1 MSWRQTEFEFLNFQ
15 PTWADNTSVGTQILG
30 GGSSGPLP
38 RTVVTLLV
46 VGLGTVVF
54 VPVMRPI
61 VGMMALLL
69 GLGTAVILLRA
80 RIRRLPERER
90 PAWRSIALGIALM
103 FLGVLAVGGL
113 AGAGMNLPAFGAL
126 DAFFLAAY
134 LAIIIGIYQLIRLE
148 SGGQEWVLTIIDAAV
163 GAIALAA
170 LVWNFVF
177 HDLIEVMSAAPWW
190 EAAIAAVYPVLDVA
204 LVIALLILVMRRSS
218 YRLDMRLV
226 FLALGGAAQ
235 ILADFVFL
243 SRGIGE
249 NFGTA
254 EPAWTLNIVA
264 TIFLVATAAIVDRL
278 PEKREFPEAP
288 TPIWALMW
296 PYLLAASL
304 LGVHFN
310 NYRQLNQGPN
320 EILLL
325 DAVIAICVVILLR
338 QAYVIYRDRH
348 RVDRKR
354 AELVASVS
362 HELRTPL
369 TAMVGFLTLL
379 DDHPDEFP
387 MDARRE
393 MISEAT
399 EQARHMSRLVSD
411 LLMLAKGDTSQ
422 LKVEIR
428 EVRPMAI
435 VTSVLRNTDPAG
447 TRISQELDVD
457 VVARLDP
464 DRIRQALDNLVTN
477 AVRYGGDECLV
488 VAKVAGR
495 DLIFEIHDNGAG
507 VPTRFESAI
516 WHRFERGAHRLDAT
530 TPGLGIGLAI
540 VEAVTQAHG
549 GRVEYR
555 VSERLGGACFALT
568 IPGRVVAQKP
578 ARIEVPAR
586 A

>member
-1 MSWRQTEFEFLNFQ
+1 M
-15 PTWADNTSVGTQILG
+15 
-30 GGSSGPLP
+30 
-38 RTVVTLLV
+38 
-46 VGLGTVVF
+46 GTVVF
-54 VPVMRPI
+54 VPGLRPV
-61 VGMMALLL
+61 VGMVALLL
-69 GLGTAVILLRA
+69 GLGTAVILFRA

-90 PAWRSIALGIALM
+90 PAWRFIALGIALM
-103 FLGVLAVGGL
+103 FLGVLALGGL
-113 AGAGMNLPAFGAL
+113 AGAGMDLPAFGAL
-126 DAFFLAAY
+126 DTFFLAGY
-134 LAIIIGIYQLIRLE
+134 LAILIGIYQLIRLE

-177 HDLIEVMSAAPWW
+177 HDLIATMSAAPWW

-226 FLALGGAAQ
+226 FLALGGTTQ

-243 SRGIGE
+243 RRGIGE
-249 NFGTA
+249 NFGVA

-264 TIFLVATAAIVDRL
+264 TIFLVAAAAIVDRL

-387 MDARRE
+387 MDARQE

-399 EQARHMSRLVSD
+399 DQARHMSRLVSD

-422 LKVEIR
+422 LKVEVQ

-435 VTSVLRNTDPAG
+435 VTSVLRNIDPG
-447 TRISQELDVD
+447 RTRISQELDAD

-464 DRIRQALDNLVTN
+464 DRIRQAVDNLVTN

-495 DLIFEIHDNGAG
+495 DLVFEVHDNGAG

-540 VEAVTQAHG
+540 VEAVTAAHG
-549 GRVEYR
+549 GRVQYR

-568 IPGRVVAQKP
+568 IPGRVVAKKP
-578 ARIEVPAR
+578 TRIEVPAR